1 MITESNV
8 KLLTIKEAAKAAKLH
23 ENTIRNLIARQ
34 QLKALRIGRSI
45 RIEEEALLNL
55 LTPDVGGEFGVW
67 KKSAISR

>member
-1 MITESNV
+1 MITNSNV

-23 ENTIRNLIARQ
+23 ENTIRNLISRQ

-55 LTPDVGGEFGVW
+55 LTPYEGGEFGVW